1 MIVRKIVDTKSLR
14 QIITV
19 KPSDPVRAATEILAK
34 HRIGAVIVSRD
45 GAIVDGIL
53 SERDIVRALGTKGP
67 GILDLTA
74 QELMT
79 ATVIGCHPD
88 DTALSVLERMTE
100 GRFRHM
106 PVIEDNRMVGVI
118 SIGDVVKA
126 RLAEIQTENAALT
139 DMISNSWESPAAGS
153 LPANPRRVDRRRAI
167 SLLAGTSPRAGGAAG
182 RAGCGSDSTRA
193 RSTRSPAGT
202 STSSGAPAGSSTGW

>member
-1 MIVRKIVDTKSLR
+1 MIVRNIIDTKSLR

-45 GAIVDGIL
+45 GGIVDGIL
-53 SERDIVRALGTKGP
+53 SERDIVRALGTKGAAT
-67 GILDLTA
+67 LDLLA
-74 QELMT
+74 QDLMT
-79 ATVIGCHPD
+79 STVVGCHPD
-88 DTALSVLERMTE
+88 DTALSVLERMTD

-139 DMISNSWESPAAGS
+139 DMISNSW
-153 LPANPRRVDRRRAI
+153 
-167 SLLAGTSPRAGGAAG
+167 
-182 RAGCGSDSTRA
+182 
-193 RSTRSPAGT
+193 
-202 STSSGAPAGSSTGW
+202 